1 MQPTPLPTSKCGF
14 DPEVGEKKTSVRPK
28 RGRCGFPPAGCPSRS
43 RPRRV
48 SSDGSASAGAH
59 LPPPSRD
66 SLLLRCYFAS
76 WYFQLSRS
84 LGLSRCWSSAFHTRR
99 AERLCHACWLPRART
114 VPSTMEVLTNVG
126 YPQEGRR
133 ERWANECA
141 PGEAGESEPP
151 EGQGVRAERG
161 RWRESATGRLLAF
174 PEWYESRGRDVSRE
188 GAGPYLGVA
197 GTLYCRVGTARRGP
211 RPSSKRSRRR
221 SAQQPG

>member
-1 MQPTPLPTSKCGF
+1 MQPTVLPTSKCGF

-28 RGRCGFPPAGCPSRS
+28 RGRCGFPPSGCPSCS
-43 RPRRV
+43 RPRRA
-48 SSDGSASAGAH
+48 SSDGSSSAGAP
-59 LPPPSRD
+59 LPPSRD
-66 SLLLRCYFAS
+66 SLLLHCYFSS

-114 VPSTMEVLTNVG
+114 MPSTIEVLKNIG
-126 YPQEGRR
+126 YLQEGQR

-161 RWRESATGRLLAF
+161 G
-174 PEWYESRGRDVSRE
+174 G
-188 GAGPYLGVA
+188 G
-197 GTLYCRVGTARRGP
+197 RGP
-211 RPSSKRSRRR
+211 WGTCWLSRSGMRALAVMSAEKERDLTWALLEPCTAVWGQGTGFQGQAARSRRR